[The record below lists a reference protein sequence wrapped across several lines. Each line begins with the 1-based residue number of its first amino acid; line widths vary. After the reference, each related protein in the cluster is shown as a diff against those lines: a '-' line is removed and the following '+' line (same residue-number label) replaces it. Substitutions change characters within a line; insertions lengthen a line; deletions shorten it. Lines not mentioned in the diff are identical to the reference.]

1 MENSSKEFR
10 ESKKIKEHCLDGNVI
25 ESTDDDVLKEYFEF
39 YTTQNKKESNKRIE
53 EDEDIDR
60 YLESI
65 EKMLKL
71 CSKDKVSKFIYNDY
85 NKNKISKNLLKKAL
99 TLLGKESEIKTAK
112 FETRMLSEQ
121 EVKELDKLM
130 EGKHPITRIQENE
143 ENEK

>member
-10 ESKKIKEHCLDGNVI
+10 ESKKIKVHCLDGNVI

-39 YTTQNKKESNKRIE
+39 YTTKNKKENNKRIK

-71 CSKDKVSKFIYNDY
+71 CSKDKVSKFVYNDY
-85 NKNKISKNLLKKAL
+85 NENKISKDLLKKAL

-130 EGKHPITRIQENE
+130 EGKHPIIRIQENE